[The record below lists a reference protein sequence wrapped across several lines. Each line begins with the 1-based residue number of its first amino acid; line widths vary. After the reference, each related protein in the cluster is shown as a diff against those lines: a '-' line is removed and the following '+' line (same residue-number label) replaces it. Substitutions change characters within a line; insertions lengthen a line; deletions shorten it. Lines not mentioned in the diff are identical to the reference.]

1 MAGYCRQS
9 AGDIVANAVI
19 KAAPVNAELNCVRDA
34 FNASTGH
41 KHDGTSTEGAYVP
54 LIADAD
60 ANNKVCIDTSNNRV
74 SFYTEVSST
83 ATEQLRVQD
92 GAILPVTDN
101 DIDLGVNST
110 NRFKNLF
117 LAGNETV
124 AGTSTVTGNST
135 FGGTLGVTGV
145 TTFSDTVCA
154 PGITAT
160 GTATLTTVDINAGN
174 IDNTVIGATTAT
186 AGSFTTVSTSGQG
199 TFATV
204 DVNGGTIDGAIIG
217 GSTAAAI
224 TGTTVTANTCFVGD
238 VTGAVTGNVTGNVT
252 GDLTGDVTGDIT
264 GDVTG
269 DITGNVT
276 GNLTGNVTGNVTGNI
291 TGNVTGDL
299 TGDVTSTGTSAFV
312 DINMSGSAGL
322 DMGSAKITSLA
333 DPTAD
338 GDAASKSYVD
348 TQITDLIGG
357 APGALDTLNELAAAI
372 NDDAAFYSS
381 VTTCLGTKLNTSG
394 GTMTGDITL
403 GANKATSTATPA
415 TDDTLT
421 RKGYVDTQD
430 ALKLNLTGGTMSGA
444 IAMGTAK
451 ITGLGDPTAAQDA
464 STKTYTDTQ
473 RDTRLALSGGTMTGA
488 IDMGAQKITTTY
500 TPTNNADLTTKTYVD
515 GILGSSTAAATS
527 ATAAASSATAAAT
540 SETNAGNSA
549 TAAASSASSAAS
561 SYDQF
566 DDRYLGSKSSEPSVD
581 NDGDALLTGALYYD
595 TTGSQLKIYNGS
607 AWSNAAFTLGDALTN
622 IVEDTTPQL
631 GGNLDANSKC
641 ITNAVNI
648 CAAKVYGTSNPT
660 TACQLAT
667 KEYVDTIAAAGLHYH
682 DPVRVQTTA
691 NLVAAYDNGSSGV
704 GATLTNS
711 GTQAALSI
719 DGVALSSSNRVLV
732 TEQTAA
738 AHNGVYTVTT
748 VGDGSTNWVLT
759 RSTDTDSYSP
769 SDPDSLGQG
778 DAFFIK
784 EGTINAG
791 HLDVMNTGGT
801 ITFGTTNITFTE
813 VAETTVYSAGTGVTL
828 SGTEFSIGQPV
839 GTSNSVTFNGLTATT
854 FTLGGSDVTSN
865 ITGLGTASQQDVG
878 TSANN
883 VVQLNGSAQLPAV
896 DGSQL
901 TGISAG
907 VSLAKTYF
915 IATA

>member
-1 MAGYCRQS
+1 
-9 AGDIVANAVI
+9 
-19 KAAPVNAELNCVRDA
+19 
-34 FNASTGH
+34 
-41 KHDGTSTEGAYVP
+41 
-54 LIADAD
+54 
-60 ANNKVCIDTSNNRV
+60 
-74 SFYTEVSST
+74 
-83 ATEQLRVQD
+83 
-92 GAILPVTDN
+92 
-101 DIDLGVNST
+101 
-110 NRFKNLF
+110 
-117 LAGNETV
+117 
-124 AGTSTVTGNST
+124 
-135 FGGTLGVTGV
+135 
-145 TTFSDTVCA
+145 
-154 PGITAT
+154 
-160 GTATLTTVDINAGN
+160 
-174 IDNTVIGATTAT
+174 
-186 AGSFTTVSTSGQG
+186 
-199 TFATV
+199 
-204 DVNGGTIDGAIIG
+204 
-217 GSTAAAI
+217 
-224 TGTTVTANTCFVGD
+224 
-238 VTGAVTGNVTGNVT
+238 
-252 GDLTGDVTGDIT
+252 
-264 GDVTG
+264 
-269 DITGNVT
+269 
-276 GNLTGNVTGNVTGNI
+276 
-291 TGNVTGDL
+291 
-299 TGDVTSTGTSAFV
+299 
-312 DINMSGSAGL
+312 
-322 DMGSAKITSLA
+322 
-333 DPTAD
+333 
-338 GDAASKSYVD
+338 
-348 TQITDLIGG
+348 
-357 APGALDTLNELAAAI
+357 
-372 NDDAAFYSS
+372 
-381 VTTCLGTKLNTSG
+381 
-394 GTMTGDITL
+394 
-403 GANKATSTATPA
+403 
-415 TDDTLT
+415 
-421 RKGYVDTQD
+421 
-430 ALKLNLTGGTMSGA
+430 
-444 IAMGTAK
+444 
-451 ITGLGDPTAAQDA
+451 
-464 STKTYTDTQ
+464 
-473 RDTRLALSGGTMTGA
+473 MTGA

-515 GILGSSTAAATS
+515 GILGPGTAAATS

-691 NLVAAYDNGSSGV
+691 NLVAAYDNGTNGV

-732 TEQTAA
+732 TEQTNA

-784 EGTINAG
+784 EGTVNAG

-865 ITGLGTASQQDVG
+865 ITGLGTASQQNVG